1 MHFAEA
7 KATMDILQPH
17 IDGNLVQRLVANQFP
32 QWVDLKVTPVANGGW
47 CNHVFHLGEEMIV
60 RLPRLEAYVA
70 QVEKENQ
77 WLPVL
82 GPMLPLPI
90 PVPLAIGKPGDD
102 YPWPWSIYRWI
113 EGETAKPERITNMND
128 FASRLARFLAAMH
141 NIDSTTGPP
150 AGPHNFYRGGPLK
163 TYDAETRQALAI
175 LKGKIDTVAALD
187 IWETALTTTWAGPP
201 VWIHGDVSVG
211 NLLVR
216 EGKLHAVIDFGN
228 LAIGDPACDLAI
240 AWTMFA
246 NESRETF
253 RALLPLD
260 DCTWTRGR
268 GWVLWKALIVA
279 AGLTTS
285 NAYEAADPWRIID
298 EVLNDSAN

>member
-7 KATMDILQPH
+7 KATMDTPQPH
-17 IDGNLVQRLVANQFP
+17 IDSKLVQRLVANQFP
-32 QWVDLKVTPVANGGW
+32 QWADLAVTPVTHGGW
-47 CNHVFHLGEEMIV
+47 CNHVFHLGKEMVV

-77 WLPVL
+77 WLPLL
-82 GPMLPLPI
+82 GPLLPLPI
-90 PVPLAIGKPGDD
+90 PAPLAIGKPGDD

-128 FASRLARFLAAMH
+128 FARSLAHFLVAMQSV
-141 NIDSTTGPP
+141 DSTTGPP

-163 TYDAETRQALAI
+163 TYDAETRRALAI
-175 LKGKIDTVAALD
+175 LNGKIDTVAALD
-187 IWETALTTTWAGPP
+187 IWETALAATWAGPP

-216 EGKLHAVIDFGN
+216 DGKLHAVIDFGN
-228 LAIGDPACDLAI
+228 LAIGDPACDLAV

-260 DCTWTRGR
+260 DGTWARGR
-268 GWVLWKALIVA
+268 GWGLWKALIVA

-285 NAYEAADPWRIID
+285 NAYEAAYPWRIIK
-298 EVLNDSAN
+298 EVLNDSAG